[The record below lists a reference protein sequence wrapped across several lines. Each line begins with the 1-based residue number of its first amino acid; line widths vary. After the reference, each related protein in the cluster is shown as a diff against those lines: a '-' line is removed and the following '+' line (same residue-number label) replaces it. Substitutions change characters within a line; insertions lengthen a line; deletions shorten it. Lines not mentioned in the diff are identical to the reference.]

1 MGAGGMLDVVVVG
14 AGPGGSTT
22 GHLLAAQGLRV
33 LILDKEDFPRF
44 HIGESL
50 LPCDLPL
57 FERLGMDMRDGPFLH
72 KQGAE
77 FIDEGHFARH
87 IRQMRMIYGERR
99 AALVES
105 LETLL
110 ADELELHGDEA
121 GMHLTVTL
129 KKPGNDRE
137 IALRAAK
144 QDLWL
149 WPLSPAFQQLKPRH
163 GFILGFGGVPASQM
177 PKAVRLMREVLKER

>member
-77 FIDEGHFARH
+77 FIDEGSGDFAFYDFADALPSGPRYAY
-87 IRQMRMIYGERR
+87 QVER
-99 AALVES
+99 
-105 LETLL
+105 
-110 ADELELHGDEA
+110 
-121 GMHLTVTL
+121 
-129 KKPGNDRE
+129 
-137 IALRAAK
+137 
-144 QDLWL
+144 
-149 WPLSPAFQQLKPRH
+149 
-163 GFILGFGGVPASQM
+163 
-177 PKAVRLMREVLKER
+177 